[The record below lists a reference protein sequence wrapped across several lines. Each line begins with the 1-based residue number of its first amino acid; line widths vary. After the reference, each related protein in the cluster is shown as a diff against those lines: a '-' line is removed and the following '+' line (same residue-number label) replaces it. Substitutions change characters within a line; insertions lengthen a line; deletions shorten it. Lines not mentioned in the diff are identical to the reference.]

1 MESNGK
7 QTITI
12 QATIDAPLKK
22 VWEFWTTPDYII
34 RWNAASHDWHTPWA
48 ENDLK
53 VGGHFNFRME
63 ARNGSMGFDFGG
75 IYDAVE
81 IHKLIKY
88 TLGDGRKVKVSFLA
102 KDHHTEIVQS
112 FEPESTN
119 SEALQRSGWQAIL
132 DNFKSFAETHK

>member
-53 VGGHFNFRME
+53 VGGHFNFRIFMMPSKSI
-63 ARNGSMGFDFGG
+63 NSLNIPLVMG
-75 IYDAVE
+75 E
-81 IHKLIKY
+81 K
-88 TLGDGRKVKVSFLA
+88 
-102 KDHHTEIVQS
+102 
-112 FEPESTN
+112 
-119 SEALQRSGWQAIL
+119 
-132 DNFKSFAETHK
+132 